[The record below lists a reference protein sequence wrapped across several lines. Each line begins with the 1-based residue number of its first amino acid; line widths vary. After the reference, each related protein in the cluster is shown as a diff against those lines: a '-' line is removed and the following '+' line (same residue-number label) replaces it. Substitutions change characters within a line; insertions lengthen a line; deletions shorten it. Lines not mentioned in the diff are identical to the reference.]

1 MSYNNIEIS
10 KMTISDFE
18 EISSTLLN
26 DFDDFWQPST
36 LEKEL
41 QNENSYYIVARYLSE
56 IVGFAG
62 IKAVLDEADI
72 MNIVTK
78 KSKRNLGIGSC
89 LLKNLI
95 DISKENDIKKLTPE
109 ELELLKDEIRQF
121 LIESISVTGGHLA
134 SNLGVVELKIAR
146 HLCVNLPKDKIV
158 WDVGHK

>member
-18 EISSTLLN
+18 EISSSLLN

-36 LEKEL
+36 LKKEL
-41 QNENSYYIVARYLSE
+41 QSENSYYIVARYSSE

-62 IKAVLDEADI
+62 IKTVLDEADI

-95 DISKENDIKKLTPE
+95 YIAKENDIKKLT
-109 ELELLKDEIRQF
+109 LEVNYRNTIAIHLYKKFDFKEIAVRKKYYGNVDNAIIMQLDIF
-121 LIESISVTGGHLA
+121 QKGGT
-134 SNLGVVELKIAR
+134 NEK
-146 HLCVNLPKDKIV
+146 K
-158 WDVGHK
+158 

>member
-18 EISSTLLN
+18 EISSSLLN

-36 LEKEL
+36 LKKEL
-41 QNENSYYIVARYLSE
+41 QSENSYYIVARYSSE

-62 IKAVLDEADI
+62 IKTVLDEADI

-78 KSKRNLGIGSC
+78 KSKRNLGIGLC

-95 DISKENDIKKLTPE
+95 YIAKENDIKKLT
-109 ELELLKDEIRQF
+109 LEVNYRNTSAIHLYKKFDFKEIAVRKKYYGNVDNAIIMQLDIF
-121 LIESISVTGGHLA
+121 QKGGT
-134 SNLGVVELKIAR
+134 NEK
-146 HLCVNLPKDKIV
+146 K
-158 WDVGHK
+158 

>member
-18 EISSTLLN
+18 EISSSLLN

-36 LEKEL
+36 LKKEL
-41 QNENSYYIVARYLSE
+41 QSENSYYIVARYSSE

-62 IKAVLDEADI
+62 IKTVLDEADI

-95 DISKENDIKKLTPE
+95 YIAKENDIKKLT
-109 ELELLKDEIRQF
+109 LEVNYRNTSAIHLYKKLDFKEIAVRKKYYGNVDNAIIMQLDIF
-121 LIESISVTGGHLA
+121 QKGGT
-134 SNLGVVELKIAR
+134 NEK
-146 HLCVNLPKDKIV
+146 K
-158 WDVGHK
+158 